1 MKVLTLGPV
10 LPIVV
15 TVVLESGKPNSRYYP
30 DYNDLTYR
38 RAIGSF
44 VASAITSRLK
54 VITAPFDE
62 SNSVHQVLRRKWI
75 QYNNERNPTNG
86 ETS

>member
-1 MKVLTLGPV
+1 MTDTQPA

-15 TVVLESGKPNSRYYP
+15 TVVKLDGKPNSRYYP
-30 DYNDLTYR
+30 DYNDLTNR

-44 VASAITSRLK
+44 VASAINSRLK

-62 SNSVHQVLRRKWI
+62 SNSVHQVLRRKWS
-75 QYNNERNPTNG
+75 QYNSTRNATDV
-86 ETS
+86 TAS